1 MEDSRKY
8 LDPKVLGKVSRL
20 GLKARLIVEGF
31 ISGLHESPFH
41 GYSVEFAEHRKYV
54 PGDDIKDIDWK
65 VWGRSDRLYIKQY
78 EEETNL
84 KAYLMVDLSE
94 SMAYQSG
101 PNVTKRDYAA
111 YLAASLAYLMLQ
123 QHDSVG
129 LVLFDDRVRRFI
141 PDSSHPSHLK
151 QVHQELE
158 EQEPAGNTA
167 LGTIF
172 HDIAE
177 RIKRK
182 GLMIVVSD
190 LLSGAKEILLGLQHL
205 RHKRHEVIVFHVLDE
220 AERDFPFDD
229 LTLSEGMEDYPDVF
243 TEPISLREAYL
254 AELESFVSEVKRGCR
269 EQRIDYVPLVT
280 STPLDVGLSSYL
292 ATRLARN

>member
-8 LDPKVLGKVSRL
+8 LDPRILGKVSRL

-84 KAYLMVDLSE
+84 KAYLMVDVSE
-94 SMAYQSG
+94 SMAYQYGENIS
-101 PNVTKRDYAA
+101 KRDYAC

-129 LVLFDDRVRRFI
+129 MALFDDKVRRFI
-141 PDSSHPSHLK
+141 PDGSHSSHLK
-151 QVHQELE
+151 QLHHELE
-158 EQEPAGNTA
+158 SNEPGGNTA
-167 LGTIF
+167 IGTIF
-172 HDIAE
+172 HDIAD
-177 RIKRK
+177 RMKRK
-182 GLMIVVSD
+182 GLVIVVSD
-190 LLSGAKEILLGLQHL
+190 LLSEPEEILLGLQHL
-205 RHKRHEVIVFHVLDE
+205 RHNRHEVIVFHVLDE
-220 AERDFPFDD
+220 AERDFPFED
-229 LTLSEGMEDYPDVF
+229 LTLFEGMEDYPDVF
-243 TEPISLREAYL
+243 AEPMSLRKAYL
-254 AELESFVSEVKRGCR
+254 EELESFVNQVKRGCR
-269 EQRIDYVPLVT
+269 ERRIDYVPLVT